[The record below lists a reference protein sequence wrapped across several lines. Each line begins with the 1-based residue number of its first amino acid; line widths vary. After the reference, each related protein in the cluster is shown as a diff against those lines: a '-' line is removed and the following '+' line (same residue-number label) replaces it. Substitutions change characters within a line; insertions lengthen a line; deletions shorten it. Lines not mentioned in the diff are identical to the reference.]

1 MVTGSLRDPRDRR
14 SRDFG
19 PAFGIGRRHRP
30 AHHSRRIDLIGG
42 RSTWIAA
49 ALVVVFFLIIVMG
62 SNGSTEEGTTEQDL
76 LATVQGSMVQA
87 GLPTVKVR
95 VVDWTV
101 ILEGRVATAE
111 LKEAAERVAFAQA
124 DVISVQN
131 RLYVPP
137 PIVDSVATT
146 TLPDLPAALADLVL
160 QSRLSAVAAHPP
172 IQFESG
178 GDRITLDS
186 VPTLDRLAA
195 FLAFE
200 PGIRVQI
207 IGHTDSD
214 EKVPGDNLR
223 LSAIR
228 AEAVRTQLLARGV
241 EPDRLV
247 TLGLG
252 HTDPIADNITK
263 TGKAA
268 NRRIEFLLLREG
280 EVGLPA
286 PAEVDED
293 APAEVDATG
302 AGSGD

>member
-1 MVTGSLRDPRDRR
+1 M
-14 SRDFG
+14 
-19 PAFGIGRRHRP
+19 GRRRHP
-30 AHHSRRIDLIGG
+30 ARHSPLTDLIGG
-42 RSTWIAA
+42 RSTWIAT
-49 ALVVVFFLIIVMG
+49 ALVVAVFLVIAMG
-62 SNGSTEEGTTEQDL
+62 SSGPTENGATEQDL

-137 PIVDSVATT
+137 PVVDSVVTT
-146 TLPDLPAALADLVL
+146 TAPDLPAALADLVL
-160 QSRLSAVAAHPP
+160 QSRLSAMAAHQP
-172 IQFESG
+172 IQFQSG
-178 GDRITLDS
+178 GDQITLES

-200 PGIRVQI
+200 PAIRVQI
-207 IGHTDSD
+207 IGHTDID

-263 TGKAA
+263 AGKAA

-286 PAEVDED
+286 PAEAGGGD
-293 APAEVDATG
+293 PAEGDAAG
-302 AGSGD
+302 AGSG

>member
-1 MVTGSLRDPRDRR
+1 MTGGLRDPRDRR
-14 SRDFG
+14 HRDFG
-19 PAFGIGRRHRP
+19 PAFGMGRLGRP
-30 AHHSRRIDLIGG
+30 ARRSLPIDLIGG

-49 ALVVVFFLIIVMG
+49 AVVVAVFLIIAMG
-62 SNGSTEEGTTEQDL
+62 SSGPTEEGTTEQDL
-76 LATVQGSMVQA
+76 LARVQGSMVQA

-95 VVDWTV
+95 VLDWMV
-101 ILEGRVATAE
+101 ILEGRVATPE

-137 PIVDSVATT
+137 SVVDSIVTT
-146 TLPDLPAALADLVL
+146 TVPDLPAALADLVL

-178 GDRITLDS
+178 GDRITLES
-186 VPTLDRLAA
+186 VPTLDRLAS
-195 FLAFE
+195 FLVFE
-200 PGIRVQI
+200 PAIRVQI
-207 IGHTDSD
+207 IGHTDND

-286 PAEVDED
+286 PTEAGEGDPTEAD
-293 APAEVDATG
+293 TSGTG
-302 AGSGD
+302 SD

>member
-1 MVTGSLRDPRDRR
+1 MVTGGLRDPRDRR

-19 PAFGIGRRHRP
+19 PAFGLGRRS
-30 AHHSRRIDLIGG
+30 SRARRSTQRDLFGG
-42 RSTWIAA
+42 RSTWIA
-49 ALVVVFFLIIVMG
+49 LVVLVPIFVVIALG
-62 SNGSTEEGTTEQDL
+62 SSGPAEDGATEQDL

-95 VVDWTV
+95 VVDWMV
-101 ILEGRVATAE
+101 ILEGRVATSE

-137 PIVDSVATT
+137 PVVDTVTT
-146 TLPDLPAALADLVL
+146 TTVPDLPAALADLVL
-160 QSRLSAVAAHPP
+160 QSRLSTVAAHPP

-178 GDRITLDS
+178 GDRITLES
-186 VPTLDRLAA
+186 VPTLDRLAD
-195 FLAFE
+195 FLLFE
-200 PGIRVQI
+200 PAIRAQI

-214 EKVPGDNLR
+214 EKVPGDNLL

-241 EPDRLV
+241 EPERLV
-247 TLGLG
+247 TLGMG

-286 PAEVDED
+286 PAEPTGDGSTEAD
-293 APAEVDATG
+293 A
-302 AGSGD
+302 GD

>member
-1 MVTGSLRDPRDRR
+1 MVTGGLRDPRDRR

-19 PAFGIGRRHRP
+19 PAFGLGRRFPR
-30 AHHSRRIDLIGG
+30 ARRSTPLDLFGG
-42 RSTWIAA
+42 RSIWI
-49 ALVVVFFLIIVMG
+49 ALVVLVPIFVVIALG
-62 SNGSTEEGTTEQDL
+62 SSGPAEDGATEQDL

-95 VVDWTV
+95 VVDWMV
-101 ILEGRVATAE
+101 ILEGRVATSE

-137 PIVDSVATT
+137 PVVDTVTT
-146 TLPDLPAALADLVL
+146 TTAPDLPAALADLVL
-160 QSRLSAVAAHPP
+160 QSRLSTVAAHPS
-172 IQFESG
+172 IQ
-178 GDRITLDS
+178 
-186 VPTLDRLAA
+186 A
-195 FLAFE
+195 
-200 PGIRVQI
+200 QI

-214 EKVPGDNLR
+214 EKVPGDNLL

-241 EPDRLV
+241 EPERLV
-247 TLGLG
+247 TLGMG

-286 PAEVDED
+286 PAEPTGDRSTEAD
-293 APAEVDATG
+293 A
-302 AGSGD
+302 GD

>member
-1 MVTGSLRDPRDRR
+1 M
-14 SRDFG
+14 
-19 PAFGIGRRHRP
+19 GRRRHP
-30 AHHSRRIDLIGG
+30 ARHSLPIDLIGG
-42 RSTWIAA
+42 RSTWIAV
-49 ALVVVFFLIIVMG
+49 ALVVAVFLVIAMG
-62 SNGSTEEGTTEQDL
+62 SSGPTENGATEQDL

-124 DVISVQN
+124 DVISVHN

-137 PIVDSVATT
+137 PVVDSVVTT
-146 TLPDLPAALADLVL
+146 TAPDLPAALADLVL
-160 QSRLSAVAAHPP
+160 QSRLSAMAAHQP
-172 IQFESG
+172 IQFQSG
-178 GDRITLDS
+178 GDRITLES

-200 PGIRVQI
+200 PAIRVQI
-207 IGHTDSD
+207 IGHTDID

-263 TGKAA
+263 AGKAA

-286 PAEVDED
+286 PAEAGEGD
-293 APAEVDATG
+293 PAEADAAG
-302 AGSGD
+302 AGSG

>member
-1 MVTGSLRDPRDRR
+1 MDRR
-14 SRDFG
+14 R
-19 PAFGIGRRHRP
+19 RP
-30 AHHSRRIDLIGG
+30 ARHSLPIDLLGG

-49 ALVVVFFLIIVMG
+49 ALVVVVFLVIALG
-62 SNGSTEEGTTEQDL
+62 SNGPTEEGATEQDL

-101 ILEGRVATAE
+101 ILEGRVATSE

-137 PIVDSVATT
+137 PIVDSVTT
-146 TLPDLPAALADLVL
+146 TTAPDLPAALADLVL

-178 GDRITLDS
+178 GDRITLES

-195 FLAFE
+195 FL
-200 PGIRVQI
+200 PTIRVQI

-268 NRRIEFLLLREG
+268 NRRIEFLLLRDG

-286 PAEVDED
+286 PAEAGGGD
-293 APAEVDATG
+293 PAEADAGG

>member
-1 MVTGSLRDPRDRR
+1 MSAPQK
-14 SRDFG
+14 F
-19 PAFGIGRRHRP
+19 
-30 AHHSRRIDLIGG
+30 
-42 RSTWIAA
+42 
-49 ALVVVFFLIIVMG
+49 
-62 SNGSTEEGTTEQDL
+62 
-76 LATVQGSMVQA
+76 
-87 GLPTVKVR
+87 
-95 VVDWTV
+95 
-101 ILEGRVATAE
+101 
-111 LKEAAERVAFAQA
+111 
-124 DVISVQN
+124 
-131 RLYVPP
+131 
-137 PIVDSVATT
+137 
-146 TLPDLPAALADLVL
+146 PDLPAALADLVL

-178 GDRITLDS
+178 GDRITLES

-200 PGIRVQI
+200 PAIRVQI

-268 NRRIEFLLLREG
+268 NRRIEFLLLRDG

-286 PAEVDED
+286 PAEAGGGD
-293 APAEVDATG
+293 PAEADAGG

>member
-1 MVTGSLRDPRDRR
+1 MVTGGLRDPRDRR

-19 PAFGIGRRHRP
+19 PAFGLGRRS
-30 AHHSRRIDLIGG
+30 SRARRSTPLDLFGG
-42 RSTWIAA
+42 RSTWIA
-49 ALVVVFFLIIVMG
+49 LVVLVLIFVVIALG
-62 SNGSTEEGTTEQDL
+62 SSGPAEDGATEQDL

-95 VVDWTV
+95 VVDWMV
-101 ILEGRVATAE
+101 ILEGRVATSE

-137 PIVDSVATT
+137 PVVDTVTT
-146 TLPDLPAALADLVL
+146 TTVPDLPAALADLVL
-160 QSRLSAVAAHPP
+160 QSRLSTVAAHPS

-178 GDRITLDS
+178 GDRITLES
-186 VPTLDRLAA
+186 VPTLDRLAD
-195 FLAFE
+195 FLLFE
-200 PGIRVQI
+200 PAIRVQI

-214 EKVPGDNLR
+214 EKVPGDNLL

-241 EPDRLV
+241 EPERLV
-247 TLGLG
+247 TLGMG

-286 PAEVDED
+286 PAEPTGDGSTEAD
-293 APAEVDATG
+293 A
-302 AGSGD
+302 GD

>member
-1 MVTGSLRDPRDRR
+1 MAVLV
-14 SRDFG
+14 
-19 PAFGIGRRHRP
+19 AFFAGI
-30 AHHSRRIDLIGG
+30 
-42 RSTWIAA
+42 
-49 ALVVVFFLIIVMG
+49 ALG
-62 SNGSTEEGTTEQDL
+62 TNAPTEERATERDL
-76 LATVQGSMVQA
+76 TASVQGAMVQA
-87 GLPTVKVR
+87 GLPTVEVR

-101 ILEGRVATAE
+101 ILEGRVASDE
-111 LKEAAERVAFAQA
+111 LKEAAERVAFAQP

-137 PIVDSVATT
+137 TIEETITTT

-160 QSRLSAVAAHPP
+160 QARLSAVAAHPP

-178 GDRITLDS
+178 GDRITLES

-195 FLAFE
+195 FLLFE
-200 PGIRVQI
+200 PTIRVQI

-214 EKVPGDNLR
+214 EKAPGDNLR

-241 EPDRLV
+241 EPDRLI

-252 HTDPIADNITK
+252 HTDPIADNLTK

-268 NRRIEFLLLREG
+268 NRRSEFLLLREG
-280 EVGLPA
+280 ETGLPPPPEA
-286 PAEVDED
+286 GESNDIT
-293 APAEVDATG
+293 TG
-302 AGSGD
+302 S

>member
-1 MVTGSLRDPRDRR
+1 
-14 SRDFG
+14 
-19 PAFGIGRRHRP
+19 
-30 AHHSRRIDLIGG
+30 
-42 RSTWIAA
+42 
-49 ALVVVFFLIIVMG
+49 
-62 SNGSTEEGTTEQDL
+62 
-76 LATVQGSMVQA
+76 MVQA

-95 VVDWTV
+95 VVDWMV
-101 ILEGRVATAE
+101 ILEGRVATSE

-137 PIVDSVATT
+137 PVVDTVTT
-146 TLPDLPAALADLVL
+146 TTVPDLPAALADLVL
-160 QSRLSAVAAHPP
+160 QSRLSTVAAHPS

-178 GDRITLDS
+178 GDRITLES
-186 VPTLDRLAA
+186 VPTLDRLAD
-195 FLAFE
+195 FLLFE
-200 PGIRVQI
+200 PAIRVQI

-214 EKVPGDNLR
+214 ERVLGDNLV

-241 EPDRLV
+241 EPERLV
-247 TLGLG
+247 TLGMG

-286 PAEVDED
+286 PAEPTGDGSTEAD
-293 APAEVDATG
+293 A
-302 AGSGD
+302 GD

>member
-1 MVTGSLRDPRDRR
+1 MGRLGRPARR
-14 SRDFG
+14 SL
-19 PAFGIGRRHRP
+19 P
-30 AHHSRRIDLIGG
+30 IDLIGS

-49 ALVVVFFLIIVMG
+49 AVVVAVFLIIAMG
-62 SNGSTEEGTTEQDL
+62 SSGPTEEGTTEQDL
-76 LATVQGSMVQA
+76 LARVQGSMVQA

-95 VVDWTV
+95 VLDWTV
-101 ILEGRVATAE
+101 ILEGRVATPE

-137 PIVDSVATT
+137 SVVDSIVTT
-146 TLPDLPAALADLVL
+146 TAPDLPAALADLVL

-178 GDRITLDS
+178 GDRITLES
-186 VPTLDRLAA
+186 VPTLDRLAS
-195 FLAFE
+195 FLVFE
-200 PGIRVQI
+200 PAIRVQI
-207 IGHTDSD
+207 IGHTDND

-286 PAEVDED
+286 PAEAGEGDPSEAD
-293 APAEVDATG
+293 TAG
-302 AGSGD
+302 AGSD

>member
-1 MVTGSLRDPRDRR
+1 M
-14 SRDFG
+14 
-19 PAFGIGRRHRP
+19 GRRRRP
-30 AHHSRRIDLIGG
+30 ARHSLPIDLIGG
-42 RSTWIAA
+42 RSIWIAA
-49 ALVVVFFLIIVMG
+49 ALVVAVFLVIAMG
-62 SNGSTEEGTTEQDL
+62 SSGPTEEGATEQDL

-137 PIVDSVATT
+137 PVVDSVVTT
-146 TLPDLPAALADLVL
+146 TAPDLPAALADLVL
-160 QSRLSAVAAHPP
+160 QSRLSTVAAHQP

-178 GDRITLDS
+178 GDRITLES

-195 FLAFE
+195 FLVFE
-200 PGIRVQI
+200 PAIRVQI

-286 PAEVDED
+286 PAEAGGGDPAEAD
-293 APAEVDATG
+293 APGE
-302 AGSGD
+302 GSG

>member
-14 SRDFG
+14 NRDFG
-19 PAFGIGRRHRP
+19 PAFGIGRRRHP
-30 AHHSRRIDLIGG
+30 ARHSLPIDLIGG

-49 ALVVVFFLIIVMG
+49 ALVVAVFLVIAMG
-62 SNGSTEEGTTEQDL
+62 SSGPTEEGATEQDL

-137 PIVDSVATT
+137 PVVDSVVTT
-146 TLPDLPAALADLVL
+146 TAPDLPAALADLVL
-160 QSRLSAVAAHPP
+160 QSRLSAMAAHQP
-172 IQFESG
+172 IQFQSG
-178 GDRITLDS
+178 GDRITLES

-200 PGIRVQI
+200 PAIRVQI

-263 TGKAA
+263 AGKAA

-286 PAEVDED
+286 PAEAGGGD
-293 APAEVDATG
+293 PAVVDAAG
-302 AGSGD
+302 AGSG

>member
-1 MVTGSLRDPRDRR
+1 MRDPRDRR
-14 SRDFG
+14 NRDFG
-19 PAFGIGRRHRP
+19 PAFGLGRR
-30 AHHSRRIDLIGG
+30 SRRIPRAGLADALGN
-42 RSTWIAA
+42 RSTWIAVA
-49 ALVVVFFLIIVMG
+49 VLVAFFAVIALG
-62 SNGSTEEGTTEQDL
+62 TNAPTEERATEQDL
-76 LATVQGSMVQA
+76 TASVQGAMVQA
-87 GLPTVKVR
+87 GLPTVEVR

-101 ILEGRVATAE
+101 ILEGRVASDE
-111 LKEAAERVAFAQA
+111 LKEAAERVAFAQP

-137 PIVDSVATT
+137 TIEETITTT

-160 QSRLSAVAAHPP
+160 QARLSAVAAHPP

-178 GDRITLDS
+178 GDRITLES

-195 FLAFE
+195 FLLFE
-200 PGIRVQI
+200 PTIRVQI

-214 EKVPGDNLR
+214 EKAPGDNLR

-241 EPDRLV
+241 EPDRLI

-252 HTDPIADNITK
+252 HTDPIADNLTK

-280 EVGLPA
+280 ETGLPPPPEA
-286 PAEVDED
+286 GESNDTT
-293 APAEVDATG
+293 TG
-302 AGSGD
+302 S

>member
-1 MVTGSLRDPRDRR
+1 MAVLV
-14 SRDFG
+14 
-19 PAFGIGRRHRP
+19 AFF
-30 AHHSRRIDLIGG
+30 AV
-42 RSTWIAA
+42 IALGTNA
-49 ALVVVFFLIIVMG
+49 P
-62 SNGSTEEGTTEQDL
+62 TEERATEQDL
-76 LATVQGSMVQA
+76 TASVQGAMVQA
-87 GLPTVKVR
+87 GLPTVEVR

-101 ILEGRVATAE
+101 ILEGRVATNE
-111 LKEAAERVAFAQA
+111 LKEAAERVAFAQP

-137 PIVDSVATT
+137 TIEETITTT

-160 QSRLSAVAAHPP
+160 QARLSAVAAHPP

-178 GDRITLDS
+178 GDRITLES

-195 FLAFE
+195 FLLFE
-200 PGIRVQI
+200 PTIRVQI

-214 EKVPGDNLR
+214 EKSPGDNLR
-223 LSAIR
+223 LSTTR

-241 EPDRLV
+241 EPDRLI

-252 HTDPIADNITK
+252 HTDPIADNLTK

-280 EVGLPA
+280 ETGLPPPPVA
-286 PAEVDED
+286 SESNDTT
-293 APAEVDATG
+293 TG
-302 AGSGD
+302 G

>member
-1 MVTGSLRDPRDRR
+1 MVTGGLRDPRDRR

-19 PAFGIGRRHRP
+19 PAFGLGRRS
-30 AHHSRRIDLIGG
+30 SRARRSTPLDLFGG
-42 RSTWIAA
+42 RSTWIA
-49 ALVVVFFLIIVMG
+49 LVVLVPIFVVIALG
-62 SNGSTEEGTTEQDL
+62 SSGPAEDGATEQDL

-95 VVDWTV
+95 VVDWMV
-101 ILEGRVATAE
+101 ILEGRVATSE

-137 PIVDSVATT
+137 PAVDTVTT
-146 TLPDLPAALADLVL
+146 TTVPDLPAALADLVL
-160 QSRLSAVAAHPP
+160 QSRLSTVAAHPS

-178 GDRITLDS
+178 GDRITLES
-186 VPTLDRLAA
+186 VPTLDRLAD
-195 FLAFE
+195 FLLFE
-200 PGIRVQI
+200 PAIRVQI

-214 EKVPGDNLR
+214 ERVLGDNLV

-241 EPDRLV
+241 EPERLV
-247 TLGLG
+247 TLGMG
-252 HTDPIADNITK
+252 HTDPITDNITK

-286 PAEVDED
+286 PTEPTGDGSTEAD
-293 APAEVDATG
+293 A
-302 AGSGD
+302 GD

>member
-1 MVTGSLRDPRDRR
+1 M
-14 SRDFG
+14 
-19 PAFGIGRRHRP
+19 GRRRRP
-30 AHHSRRIDLIGG
+30 ARHSLPIDLIGG
-42 RSTWIAA
+42 RSIWIAA
-49 ALVVVFFLIIVMG
+49 ALVVAVFLVIAMG
-62 SNGSTEEGTTEQDL
+62 SSGPTEEGATEQDL

-137 PIVDSVATT
+137 PVVDSVVTT
-146 TLPDLPAALADLVL
+146 TAPDLPAALADLVL

-178 GDRITLDS
+178 GDRITLES

-195 FLAFE
+195 FLVFE
-200 PGIRVQI
+200 PAIRVQI

-286 PAEVDED
+286 PAEAGGGDPAEAD
-293 APAEVDATG
+293 APG
-302 AGSGD
+302 AGSG

>member
-1 MVTGSLRDPRDRR
+1 MVTGGLRDPRDRR
-14 SRDFG
+14 SRDFS
-19 PAFGIGRRHRP
+19 PAFGLRRRFP
-30 AHHSRRIDLIGG
+30 RARRSTQRDLFGG
-42 RSTWIAA
+42 RSTWIA
-49 ALVVVFFLIIVMG
+49 LVVLVPIFVVIALG
-62 SNGSTEEGTTEQDL
+62 SSGPAEDGATEQDL

-95 VVDWTV
+95 VVDWMV
-101 ILEGRVATAE
+101 ILEGRVATSE

-137 PIVDSVATT
+137 PVVDTVTT
-146 TLPDLPAALADLVL
+146 TTVPDLPAALADLVL
-160 QSRLSAVAAHPP
+160 QSRLSTVAAHPS

-178 GDRITLDS
+178 GDRITLES
-186 VPTLDRLAA
+186 VPTLDRLAD
-195 FLAFE
+195 FLLFE
-200 PGIRVQI
+200 PAIRVQI

-214 EKVPGDNLR
+214 ERVPGDNLL

-241 EPDRLV
+241 EPERLV
-247 TLGLG
+247 TLGMG

-286 PAEVDED
+286 PAEPTGDGSTEAD
-293 APAEVDATG
+293 A
-302 AGSGD
+302 GD